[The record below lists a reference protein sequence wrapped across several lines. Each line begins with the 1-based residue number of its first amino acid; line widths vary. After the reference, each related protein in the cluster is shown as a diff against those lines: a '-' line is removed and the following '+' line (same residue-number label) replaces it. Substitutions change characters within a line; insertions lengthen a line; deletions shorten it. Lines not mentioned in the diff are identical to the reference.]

1 MGGKRFLIIG
11 RGVFG
16 IDLFLSFFFSFFL
29 FFRYFYSAYT
39 LVFPYTRFNGDS
51 PRVLL

>member
-16 IDLFLSFFFSFFL
+16 IDLFLSFFFSFFSFFSILL
-29 FFRYFYSAYT
+29 FCIY
-39 LVFPYTRFNGDS
+39 PRFS
-51 PRVLL
+51 IHSF